1 MISVISRFI
10 KGFSGNIN
18 TAILLR
24 YKSALRKENKNNNN
38 NNNNNND
45 NNNNNFVNIHALCIF
60 K

>member
-1 MISVISRFI
+1 MISLISRSI
-10 KGFSGNIN
+10 KSFSGNIN

-24 YKSALRKENKNNNN
+24 YKSALTKENKNNNN

-45 NNNNNFVNIHALCIF
+45 NFVNIHALCIF